1 MIEGKLNNNRCEK
14 GKGKIC
20 SKECISEHGIF
31 HCDSSACIYC
41 DAECGMRLNAQKV
54 AYGLKERADRLAN
67 KIEKSNLLYDEF
79 CWVYHSF
86 LLTIDF
92 LKLLEPHDNRTSHST
107 YYKNYLRMF
116 RESEDLCRVLDKIEK
131 GMEELE
137 E

>member
-1 MIEGKLNNNRCEK
+1 MIEGKLNNNRCGREN
-14 GKGKIC
+14 GTVC
-20 SKECISEHGIF
+20 SKECISEYGIF
-31 HCDSSACIYC
+31 HCNSNACIYC
-41 DAECGMRLNAQKV
+41 SAECGMRLNAQKV
-54 AYGLKERADRLAN
+54 AYGLKERADSLAN

-116 RESEDLCRVLDKIEK
+116 REGEDLRSVIDILEK
-131 GMEELE
+131 EDEK
-137 E
+137 